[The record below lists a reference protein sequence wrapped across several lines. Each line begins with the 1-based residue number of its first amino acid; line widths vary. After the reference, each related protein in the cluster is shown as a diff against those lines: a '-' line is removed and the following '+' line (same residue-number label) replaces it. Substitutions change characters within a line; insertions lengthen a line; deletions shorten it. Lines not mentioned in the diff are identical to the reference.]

1 MPGPTLISDADL
13 SGLLKNFYTQYRIKA
28 QNTVTPLFAQLQ
40 RAKSGG
46 PRNIRWG
53 GNGAF
58 WDVITGRPAGGTFS
72 AAGFFPPDT
81 FAQEKQAS
89 TGVARAYVTRQ
100 IDGLVGLGT
109 KSKEVAF
116 DTILRKTAEEITDA
130 SRLLMQAALHGAG
143 QGVMAIVGTVTNSTT
158 IIVAK
163 PYGVT
168 GAGQGSLL
176 LSSGDYIAVLDTTG
190 ATLRGK
196 SNIASIGTVG
206 ATSANATLTLTT
218 AIAGMVATDIVV
230 KATVSDTSYSST
242 AGANVINGLINITDR
257 GGSYTTLHGLSAS
270 TYPIWDCVAMVAGT
284 DTPDATQATESDVWD
299 LIKRTAGWS
308 GKDAMMNPKEFLL
321 MTTPGVAKNIMES
334 FVGQRRFPSEG
345 FDKNIKGGYRSVEI
359 CGIPCFEDYYCP
371 AGTIYLIH
379 LPSVAWVDAKD
390 WGFVEFEGSGAWR
403 WIQGRDAF
411 ETSHSWIGNM
421 VALQRNAHSSISGY
435 TFDTTFYTH
444 VSK

>member
-1 MPGPTLISDADL
+1 MPGPTLITDSDL
-13 SGLLKNFYTQYRIKA
+13 SGLLKNFYTQYRLKA
-28 QNTVTPLFAQLQ
+28 QNTVTPYFAQLQ
-40 RAKSGG
+40 RAKAGG

-58 WDVITGRPAGGTFS
+58 WDVITGRPAGGTWS

-130 SRLLMQAALHGAG
+130 SRLLMQGALHGAG
-143 QGVMAIVGTVTNSTT
+143 SGVLAVIGTVSSTT
-158 IIVAK
+158 SIIVAK

-176 LSSGDYIAVLDTTG
+176 LAPGDYIGVLDSTG

-196 SNIASIGTVG
+196 ASISAIGTVS
-206 ATSANATLTLTT
+206 ATSVNATLTLAT
-218 AIAGMVATDIVV
+218 AIAGMLATDIVV
-230 KATVSDTSYSST
+230 KATTSDTSYSST
-242 AGANVINGLINITDR
+242 AGANVINGLINITNR
-257 GGSYTTLHGLSAS
+257 GGSYGTLSGLPAG

-284 DTPDATQATESDVWD
+284 DTPDAAQATESDIWD
-299 LIKRTAGWS
+299 LIKRVAGWS
-308 GKDAMMNPKEFLL
+308 GKDAMLNPKEFLL
-321 MTTPGVAKNIMES
+321 MTTPGMAKQIMES
-334 FVGQRRFPSEG
+334 FVGQRRFTEG
-345 FDKNIKGGYRSVEI
+345 FDSNIKGGYRSVEI
-359 CGIPCFEDYYCP
+359 CGIPCFEDYYVP

-411 ETSHSWIGNM
+411 ETTHSYIGNH
-421 VALQRNAHSSISGY
+421 VALLRNPHGSISGY
-435 TFDTTFYTH
+435 TGDTTFYTH

>member
-1 MPGPTLISDADL
+1 MPGPTLITDSDL

-28 QNTVTPLFAQLQ
+28 QNTITPFLAQL
-40 RAKSGG
+40 RKAKAGG

-58 WDVITGRPAGGTFS
+58 WDVVTGRPAGGTFS
-72 AAGFFPPDT
+72 AGGFFPPDT

-130 SRLLMQAALHGAG
+130 SRLLMQGALHGAG
-143 QGVMAIVGTVTNSTT
+143 QGICAIIGTVTDSTH

-168 GAGQGSLL
+168 NAGQGSLL
-176 LSSGDYIAVLDTTG
+176 LSAGDYIAVLDTTG

-196 SNIASIGTVG
+196 SNITSIGTVS
-206 ATSANATLTLTT
+206 ATSYNATLLLTT
-218 AIAGMVATDIVV
+218 AIAGMGATDIVV

-242 AGANVINGLINITDR
+242 AGQNVINGLVNMSNR
-257 GGSYTTLHGLSAS
+257 GGSYGTLSGLSAS
-270 TYPIWDCVAMVAGT
+270 TSPIWDCVAMSAGT

-299 LIKRTAGWS
+299 LIKRVAGWS
-308 GKDAMMNPKEFLL
+308 GKDANVNPKEFLL
-321 MTTPGVAKNIMES
+321 MTTPGVAKNLMES
-334 FVGQRRFPSEG
+334 FVGQRRFSSEG
-345 FDKNIKGGYRSVEI
+345 FDSNIKGGYRSIEI
-359 CGIPCFEDYYCP
+359 CGIPCFEDIYCP

-379 LPSVAWVDAKD
+379 LPSMAWGAAKD

-411 ETSHSWIGNM
+411 ETTHSYIGN
-421 VALQRNAHSSISGY
+421 AINLQRNTLGSISGY
-435 TFDTTFYTH
+435 TFDTTFYTF

>member
-13 SGLLKNFYTQYRIKA
+13 SGLLKNFSTQYRLKA
-28 QNTVTPLFAQLQ
+28 QNTVTPFFAQLQ
-40 RAKSGG
+40 RAKAGG

-130 SRLLMQAALHGAG
+130 SRLLMQGALHGAG
-143 QGVMAIVGTVTNSTT
+143 QGILAVIGTASSSTS
-158 IIVAK
+158 IIVNA
-163 PYGVT
+163 PYGVS

-176 LSSGDYIAVLDTTG
+176 LSAGDYIGVLDTTG
-190 ATLRGK
+190 VTLRGK
-196 SNIASIGTVG
+196 SNISSIGTVG

-218 AIAGMVATDIVV
+218 AISGMLATDIIV
-230 KATVSDTSYSST
+230 KATTSDTSYSST

-257 GGSYTTLHGLSAS
+257 GGSYSTLHGLSSGTA
-270 TYPIWDCVAMVAGT
+270 PIWDCVNMVAGT
-284 DTPDATQATESDVWD
+284 DTPDVGSPTESDIWD
-299 LIKRTAGWS
+299 LIKRVAGWS
-308 GKDAMMNPKEFLL
+308 GKDAMLNPKEYLL
-321 MTTPGVAKNIMES
+321 MTTPGVAKKIMES
-334 FVGQRRFPSEG
+334 FVGQRRFPADG
-345 FDKNIKGGYRSVEI
+345 FDSEIKGGYRSVEI
-359 CGIPCFEDYYCP
+359 CGIPCFEDYYIP
-371 AGTIYLIH
+371 AGTVYLIH

-411 ETSHSWIGNM
+411 ETSHSYIGNM
-421 VALQRNAHSSISGY
+421 AALLRNPHGSITGY
-435 TFDTTFYTH
+435 TDNTFYTH